1 MIAIPKSVKWMM
13 LALLVGV
20 FLIGP
25 IGCTKYAKEEDL
37 QALEQQRQDTLSAE
51 QELAQKQSE
60 TQSLENQL
68 QQKQDELAEL
78 KEERDIVAQRVQE

>member
-13 LALLVGV
+13 LALIAGV
-20 FLIGP
+20 FLLGP
-25 IGCTKYAKEEDL
+25 IGCTKYAKEQDL
-37 QALEQQRQDTLSAE
+37 QALEQQRQATLSAE